1 MPKKRDT
8 PPPNVE
14 QMEFQFD
21 TEALPTEVASFLA
34 NNVVHVQFGTP
45 KTTPSKGTPKDQALI
60 DRILQ
65 SAQRLKW

>member
-1 MPKKRDT
+1 MQKERDT
-8 PPPNVE
+8 PPAE

-21 TEALPTEVASFLA
+21 TEVTTSDFSHSAA
-34 NNVVHVQFGTP
+34 NNVVHVQFGAP
-45 KTTPSKGTPKDQALI
+45 KTVPLVDTPRNQALI

>member
-1 MPKKRDT
+1 MRKKRDT
-8 PPPNVE
+8 PPVE

-21 TEALPTEVASFLA
+21 TSVTTPEVTSIAA
-34 NNVVHVQFGTP
+34 NNVVHVQFGMP
-45 KTTPSKGTPKDQALI
+45 KTVPLRGTPKDQALI